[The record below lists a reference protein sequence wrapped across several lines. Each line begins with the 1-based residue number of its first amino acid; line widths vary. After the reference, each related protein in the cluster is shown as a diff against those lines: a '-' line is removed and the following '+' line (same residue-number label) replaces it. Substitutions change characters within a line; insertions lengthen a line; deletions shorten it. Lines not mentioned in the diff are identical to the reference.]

1 MDFQQPEN
9 SEQLVE
15 ISLDNDKEAV
25 PCSSSTNNTPR
36 RSDSQIVM
44 ATNHKGEVFL
54 NASEGRALRYWG
66 EQTSTTADVTADVT
80 VNLVKSAACEV
91 ENVEEARHVAGEKWN
106 AASVAETRDL
116 ISPHVFHRDCSKV
129 SA

>member
-15 ISLDNDKEAV
+15 ISLDNDKEAG
-25 PCSSSTNNTPR
+25 PCPPTNTPDLP
-36 RSDSQIVM
+36 DSQIVG
-44 ATNHKGEVFL
+44 ATNHKCEVVL
-54 NASEGRALRYWG
+54 DESEARALRYWS

>member
-9 SEQLVE
+9 SEQSVE

-25 PCSSSTNNTPR
+25 PCPPTNTPDL
-36 RSDSQIVM
+36 SDSKIAV
-44 ATNHKGEVFL
+44 ATNHKCEVL
-54 NASEGRALRYWG
+54 IDESEARALRYWD

>member
-25 PCSSSTNNTPR
+25 PCPPTNTPDLP
-36 RSDSQIVM
+36 DSQIAV
-44 ATNHKGEVFL
+44 ATNHKCEML
-54 NASEGRALRYWG
+54 LDESEARALRYWS
-66 EQTSTTADVTADVT
+66 EQTSATADVT
-80 VNLVKSAACEV
+80 VNLDESAAYEV
-91 ENVEEARHVAGEKWN
+91 KNVKEARHVAGEKWS

-116 ISPHVFHRDCSKV
+116 ISPHVFHRNCTKV